1 MRATILVVDDDKDL
15 LEMFVEVLRGAGYD
29 VRGFDEPLKAL
40 EAFNVAPTDL
50 VFTDLQMP
58 GMGGIDLLR
67 KIKQR
72 DPRTPVIMASAV
84 GTVNNAV
91 QAMKEGAFDF
101 LTKPVDL
108 GHFLEL
114 VNRAH
119 EFKELKHENM
129 ALKTQVADLRGS
141 RIAPVGTS
149 AEMKEVLRMART
161 VADTDATV
169 LLIGETGT
177 GKEVLADVIQH
188 NSSRR
193 NSPYV
198 RVNCASLSGTLL
210 ESELFGH
217 EKGAFTGATERRSG
231 RFEQAQKGTIFL
243 DEIGEMTMEAQVRLL
258 RVLQQREMQRVGS
271 SQTIS
276 LDIRVI
282 CATNRDLKAEVAAK
296 RFRED
301 LFYRVNVFP
310 LLLPPL
316 RQRKRDIPALCMD
329 LLHGVRARL
338 GRGPTDISQAALDKL
353 TLYSWPGNVRELEN
367 LLERC
372 SILCAAHT
380 LDVDDLPEEILVGA
394 GASAP
399 VSAAAPA
406 AASAPAAVGET
417 LEAARQQTERES
429 IIVALEKCHW
439 NMSKAAKML
448 GISRSTLYV
457 KLDQYK
463 IEH

>member
-1 MRATILVVDDDKDL
+1 MRATILVVDDDEDL
-15 LEMFVEVLRGAGYD
+15 LDMFSEVLRGAGYE
-29 VRGFDEPLKAL
+29 VRGFSEPLKAL
-40 EAFNVAPTDL
+40 EAFNADPTEL

-58 GMGGIDLLR
+58 GMGGIELLR
-67 KIKQR
+67 KIKER
-72 DPRTPVIMASAV
+72 DARTPVIMASAV
-84 GTVNNAV
+84 GTINNAV
-91 QAMKEGAFDF
+91 QAMKDGAFDF
-101 LTKPVDL
+101 LTKPVDI

-114 VNRAH
+114 INRAH
-119 EFKELKHENM
+119 EFRELKREVI
-129 ALKTQVADLRGS
+129 ALKTEVADLRGS

-149 AEMKEVLRMART
+149 AEMKAVLNMART
-161 VADTDATV
+161 VATTDATV

-188 NSSRR
+188 NSNRR
-193 NSPYV
+193 NGPYV
-198 RVNCASLSGTLL
+198 RVNCAALSGTLL

-217 EKGAFTGATERRSG
+217 EKGAFTGATDRRSG

-243 DEIGEMTMEAQVRLL
+243 DEIGEMTPEAQVRLL

-310 LLLPPL
+310 LILPPL

-329 LLHGVRARL
+329 LLRGVHARL
-338 GRGPTDISQAALDKL
+338 GRGPSDISQAAIDKL
-353 TLYSWPGNVRELEN
+353 TAYNWPGNVRELEN
-367 LLERC
+367 MLERC
-372 SILCAAHT
+372 SILCGAPT
-380 LDVDDLPEEILVGA
+380 LDVDDLPDEIVRN
-394 GASAP
+394 
-399 VSAAAPA
+399 VSAAPAPTTPGA
-406 AASAPAAVGET
+406 LASDDPT
-417 LEAARQQTERES
+417 LEAGRQQSERER
-429 IIVALEKCHW
+429 IVSALEKCRW
-439 NMSKAAKML
+439 NMSNAAKML

-457 KLDQYK
+457 KLDQYG
-463 IEH
+463 IDH